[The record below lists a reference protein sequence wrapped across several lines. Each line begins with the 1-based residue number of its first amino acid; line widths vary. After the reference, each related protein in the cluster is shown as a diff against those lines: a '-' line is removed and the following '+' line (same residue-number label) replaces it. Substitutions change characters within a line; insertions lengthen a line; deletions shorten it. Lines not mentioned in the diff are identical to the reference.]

1 MTTTWYADAFATAN
15 RGSVAVVTLAKGHD
29 MTRGDPDAVVQA
41 EQATWTRS
49 APIYAENTAK
59 LTAHAVSHLLDAAHL
74 TSDSRALEVGCG
86 PGHITAM
93 MAATGATVTGV
104 DLVPAMIETAR
115 RLHPD
120 IAFVEANAEQLP
132 FADDAFDVVLINFV
146 IHHFAR
152 PDLVCSEIRRVLTP
166 GGRFVFAGPIE
177 PLEFMAFIEGLTAH
191 HTMEALAH
199 GPLYLE
205 ATGGDYENLVKDAGF
220 ASYDVAVRQLTLH
233 LPSLEPVLQTGWEM
247 CELSELP
254 RDTQDKIRATTIQRA
269 EPYRTENGYAFP
281 DRIVVG
287 QATK

>member
-1 MTTTWYADAFATAN
+1 M
-15 RGSVAVVTLAKGHD
+15 AKGHD
-29 MTRGDPDAVVQA
+29 MTHGDPDAVVQA
-41 EQATWTRS
+41 ERAAWTRA

-59 LTAHAVSHLLDAAHL
+59 LTSHAVNYLLDAAHL

-86 PGHITAM
+86 PGHVTAM

-115 RLHPD
+115 TLHPD
-120 IAFVEANAEQLP
+120 LEFVEANAEQLP
-132 FADDAFDVVLINFV
+132 FADDAFDVVLANFV

-152 PDLVCSEIRRVLTP
+152 PDVVCTEIRRVLTP

-205 ATGGDYENLVKDAGF
+205 ATREDYENLIKDAGF
-220 ASYDVAVRQLTLH
+220 ASYDVVVRQLTLH
-233 LPSLEPVLQTGWEM
+233 LPNLEPVLQTGWEM
-247 CELSELP
+247 CELSDLP
-254 RDTQDKIRATTIQRA
+254 QDTQDKIRETTIQHA
-269 EPYRTENGYAFP
+269 APYRSENGYAFP

>member
-1 MTTTWYADAFATAN
+1 MN
-15 RGSVAVVTLAKGHD
+15 HV
-29 MTRGDPDAVVQA
+29 DPDAVVQA
-41 EQATWTRS
+41 ERAAWTRA
-49 APIYAENTAK
+49 APIYAENTAQ
-59 LTAHAVSHLLDAAHL
+59 LTSQAVSHLLDAAHL

-93 MAATGATVTGV
+93 MAATGASVTGV

-115 RLHPD
+115 TLHPD

-132 FADDAFDVVLINFV
+132 FADDAFDVVLANFV

-152 PDLVCSEIRRVLTP
+152 PDVVFTEIRRVLTP

-177 PLEFMAFIEGLTAH
+177 PYEFMAFIEGLTAH

-205 ATGGDYENLVKDAGF
+205 ATREDYENLVKDAGF
-220 ASYDVAVRQLTLH
+220 ASYDVAVHQLTLR
-233 LPSLEPVLQTGWEM
+233 LPSLEPLLQTGWEM

-254 RDTQDKIRATTIQRA
+254 EDTQNKIRETTIQRA

>member
-1 MTTTWYADAFATAN
+1 MTQ
-15 RGSVAVVTLAKGHD
+15 V
-29 MTRGDPDAVVQA
+29 DPDALIQA
-41 EQATWTRS
+41 EHATWTRS
-49 APIYAENTAK
+49 APIYAEHIAQ
-59 LTAHAVSHLLDAAHL
+59 LTSPAVSHLLDAAQL

-93 MAATGATVTGV
+93 MANSGATVTGV

-115 RLHPD
+115 SLHPD

-132 FADDAFDVVLINFV
+132 FADDTFDVVLINYV

-152 PDLVCSEIRRVLTP
+152 PDVVCTEIRRVLKA

-177 PLEFMAFIEGLTAH
+177 QFGFGAFIEGLTTH
-191 HTMEALAH
+191 HTMEELPH

-205 ATGGDYENLVKDAGF
+205 ATREDYEHLVKDAGF
-220 ASYDVAVRQLTLH
+220 ASYDVAVHQLTLR
-233 LPSLEPVLQTGWEM
+233 LPSLEPLLQAGWEI
-247 CELSELP
+247 CALSELP
-254 RDTQDKIRATTIQRA
+254 QDTQAKIRETTIQRA
-269 EPYRTENGYAFP
+269 QPYRTENGYAFP

>member
-1 MTTTWYADAFATAN
+1 
-15 RGSVAVVTLAKGHD
+15 
-29 MTRGDPDAVVQA
+29 
-41 EQATWTRS
+41 
-49 APIYAENTAK
+49 
-59 LTAHAVSHLLDAAHL
+59 
-74 TSDSRALEVGCG
+74 
-86 PGHITAM
+86 M

-104 DLVPAMIETAR
+104 DLVPAMIEMAR

-132 FADDAFDVVLINFV
+132 FADDAFDVVLVNFS

-152 PDLVCSEIRRVLTP
+152 PDVVCTEIRRVLTP

-177 PLEFMAFIEGLTAH
+177 QFGFGAFIEGLTTH
-191 HTMEALAH
+191 HSMEVLAH

-205 ATGGDYENLVKDAGF
+205 ATQNDYENLVKDAGF
-220 ASYDVAVRQLTLH
+220 ASYDVGVRQLTLH
-233 LPSLEPVLQTGWEM
+233 LPSLEPLLQTGSEM

-254 RDTQDKIRATTIQRA
+254 QDTQNKIRETTIQRA
-269 EPYRTENGYAFP
+269 EPYRTENGYALP

>member
-1 MTTTWYADAFATAN
+1 MN
-15 RGSVAVVTLAKGHD
+15 HV
-29 MTRGDPDAVVQA
+29 DPDAVVQVEREA
-41 EQATWTRS
+41 WTRS

-59 LTAHAVSHLLDAAHL
+59 LTSQAVGHLLAAAHL
-74 TSDSRALEVGCG
+74 TRDSRALEVGCG

-93 MAATGATVTGV
+93 MADTGATVTGV

-115 RLHPD
+115 TLHPG
-120 IAFVEANAEQLP
+120 IEFVEANAEQLP
-132 FADDAFDVVLINFV
+132 FADDTFDVVLTNFV

-152 PDLVCSEIRRVLTP
+152 PDVACTEIRRVLKP

-177 PLEFMAFIEGLTAH
+177 PLEFMAFIAGLTAH
-191 HTMEALAH
+191 HTMAALAH

-205 ATGGDYENLVKDAGF
+205 ATGEDYENLVKDAGF
-220 ASYDVAVRQLTLH
+220 ASYDVEVCRLTLH

-247 CELSELP
+247 CELSALP
-254 RDTQDKIRATTIQRA
+254 QDTQDKIRETTIQHA
-269 EPYRTENGYAFP
+269 APYRTENGYAFP

>member
-1 MTTTWYADAFATAN
+1 MN
-15 RGSVAVVTLAKGHD
+15 H
-29 MTRGDPDAVVQA
+29 GDPDAVVQA

-49 APIYAENTAK
+49 APIYAEHTAQ
-59 LTAHAVSHLLDAAHL
+59 LTSHAVRHLLDAAQL
-74 TSDSRALEVGCG
+74 TSDSRALEVACG
-86 PGHITAM
+86 PGHVTAM

-115 RLHPD
+115 MLHPD
-120 IAFVEANAEQLP
+120 IEFVEANAEQLP
-132 FADDAFDVVLINFV
+132 FADDAFDAVLVNFA

-152 PDLVCSEIRRVLTP
+152 PGVVCAEIRRVLTP

-177 PLEFMAFIEGLTAH
+177 QFGFGAFIAGLTAH
-191 HTMEALAH
+191 HTMAVLAH

-205 ATGGDYENLVKDAGF
+205 ATREDYEHLVKDAGF
-220 ASYDVAVRQLTLH
+220 ASYDVAVRQLTLR
-233 LPSLEPVLQTGWEM
+233 LPSLEPLLQTGWEM
-247 CELSELP
+247 CDLAELP
-254 RDTQDKIRATTIQRA
+254 QDTQDKIRATTVQRA

>member
-1 MTTTWYADAFATAN
+1 MT
-15 RGSVAVVTLAKGHD
+15 H
-29 MTRGDPDAVVQA
+29 GDPDAVVQA

-49 APIYAENTAK
+49 APIYAEHTAQ
-59 LTAHAVSHLLDAAHL
+59 LTSHAVRHLLDAAHL

-115 RLHPD
+115 TLHPGLEF
-120 IAFVEANAEQLP
+120 IEANAEQLP
-132 FADDAFDVVLINFV
+132 FADDSFDVVLINFV
-146 IHHFAR
+146 IHHFAL
-152 PDLVCSEIRRVLTP
+152 PDVVCTEIRRVLKP

-177 PLEFMAFIEGLTAH
+177 QFGFGAFIEGLTTH
-191 HTMEALAH
+191 HSMEVLAH

-205 ATGGDYENLVKDAGF
+205 ATQNDYENLVKDAGF
-220 ASYDVAVRQLTLH
+220 ASYDVGVRQLTLH
-233 LPSLEPVLQTGWEM
+233 LPSLEPLLQTGSEM

-254 RDTQDKIRATTIQRA
+254 QDTQNKIRETTIQRA
-269 EPYRTENGYAFP
+269 EPYRTENGYALP